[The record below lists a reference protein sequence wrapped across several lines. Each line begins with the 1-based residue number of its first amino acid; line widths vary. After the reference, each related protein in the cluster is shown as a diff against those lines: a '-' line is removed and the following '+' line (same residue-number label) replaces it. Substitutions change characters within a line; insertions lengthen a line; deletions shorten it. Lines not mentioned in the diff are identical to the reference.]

1 MADELAQI
9 RAALAVV
16 DALDRA
22 VAESRFG
29 RARLW
34 GGADV
39 GIVSRKPRETHDGPG
54 FYPDPRYV
62 VTEYSHEL
70 SWLFK
75 ELWKPDIRKIF
86 GPVKE
91 EFFGRLANAAN
102 RYLNRTDNPT
112 PRDLLGAVVHEAYVC
127 LEAAEDG
134 TFGAL
139 LVASGNEIYD
149 DWVDD
154 SDRDDYMTVEE
165 TAQWFAERGIG

>member
-1 MADELAQI
+1 MADETTGT

-29 RARLW
+29 RAREW

-39 GIVSRKPRETHDGPG
+39 GIVSRKPPEPQGPG
-54 FYPDPRYV
+54 FYPPPRYV
-62 VTEYSHEL
+62 VTEHSHEL
-70 SWLFK
+70 SWLFE
-75 ELWKPDIRKIF
+75 ELWKPEVRVIF

-112 PRDLLGAVVHEAYVC
+112 PRDLLGAVIHEAYVC
-127 LEAAEDG
+127 LEAVEDG
-134 TFGAL
+134 TFRAL
-139 LVASGNEIYD
+139 LVAPGNEIYD